1 MSQRYGMNF
10 CERHRE
16 REQEKERERGDT
28 EIEETVIFHFMKD
41 DFFQGRHYGYLFRHY
56 YSTYVY

>member
-41 DFFQGRHYGYLFRHY
+41 NFFQGRHYGSLFRHY